1 MKLYDRHPGVPHDL
15 PEIRPL
21 RAMHSKTF
29 DLGRGKRKLVQFVG
43 PIHWRDGERWE
54 DIDLEPRHQDDGML
68 RVDQA
73 PYKLIVDPTTTIL
86 RHESRLTGLRARAGI
101 IAIGGKAVTLPAPVV
116 EDGRIRWL
124 QVVDGVDLELRLTPT
139 GAQWLRHIHHAD
151 APHSFTWTVQR
162 QEAFD
167 GDRIVEQGAGEDAG
181 REKAGV
187 TLRRSEAR
195 AINGWVKWE
204 TEETFDRRVSRIL
217 DRKTR
222 RRGWSDEV
230 QYPVVLHG

>member
-1 MKLYDRHPGVPHDL
+1 MR
-15 PEIRPL
+15 
-21 RAMHSKTF
+21 F
-29 DLGRGKRKLVQFVG
+29 
-43 PIHWRDGERWE
+43 
-54 DIDLEPRHQDDGML
+54 ML
-68 RVDQA
+68 RVEIEDRTAEYAVVSVGA
-73 PYKLIVDPTTTIL
+73 PGTEPAPRTLP
-86 RHESRLTGLRARAGI
+86 EGI
-101 IAIGGKAVTLPAPVV
+101 IAIGGKAVTLPEPVV